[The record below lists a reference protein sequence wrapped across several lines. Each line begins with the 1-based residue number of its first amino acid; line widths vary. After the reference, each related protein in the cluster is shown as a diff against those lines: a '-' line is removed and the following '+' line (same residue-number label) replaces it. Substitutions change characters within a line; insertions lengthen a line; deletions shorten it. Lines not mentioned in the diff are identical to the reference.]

1 MKVVVSFTTSPCRI
15 SKIKIMIDSILN
27 QTRKPDYFVLN
38 IPKIFPRTGESY
50 DIPEFIKDNDD
61 ITVNVI
67 DRDYGPATKVIPT
80 IQFIKE
86 KNLDLSNTRIIYVDD
101 DIKQLPN
108 MISTFLKYSVDK
120 NIILGT
126 SGFIFKRSLQNNN
139 EINAVALKNHLQHV
153 SIIEGYGAVCLS
165 PEVFRSDFMNY
176 FNSLSNI
183 KSCLLSD
190 DVVLSNYYNKY
201 NKCFVISTPDLNSI
215 RMWNSGCIL
224 EYGNEN
230 DALHVNDGNAIK
242 YGECIKHL
250 KSKGILYFKIEQY
263 RVMGMG
269 MGGRTNV
276 VTNGLGN
283 AVKVWKKERKGNMNL
298 LFTGNSINR

>member
-15 SKIKIMIDSILN
+15 GKIKTMIDSILN

-38 IPKIFPRTGESY
+38 IPKIFPRTGDSY

-61 ITVNVI
+61 IIVNVI

-108 MISTFLKYSVDK
+108 MISTFLKYSGNK
-120 NIILGT
+120 NIILGS
-126 SGFIFKRSLQNNN
+126 SGFIFKTSLQNNN
-139 EINAVALKNHLQHV
+139 EIGAVALKNHLQYV

-190 DVVLSNYYNKY
+190 DIVLSNYYNKY
-201 NKCFVISTPDLNSI
+201 NKCIIISTPDFS
-215 RMWNSGCIL
+215 RKKMWSSGCIL
-224 EYGNEN
+224 DYGNES
-230 DALHVNDGNAIK
+230 DALHVNNGNIIK
-242 YGECIKHL
+242 YVHCIRHL
-250 KSKGILYFKIEQY
+250 ISKGILYFKIEQ
-263 RVMGMG
+263 RNVMGV
-269 MGGRTNV
+269 GR
-276 VTNGLGN
+276 GRG
-283 AVKVWKKERKGNMNL
+283 KGNMNL
-298 LFTGNSINR
+298 ILSGNWH